1 MSVKGRKQGAFN
13 QVKSCQCPCMCV
25 CVPLLVVPLL
35 VCILENLPTG
45 EEFLQFPPRPDCH
58 SHPQTHTPSYTHT
71 HTHAQTGWTSAY
83 TEPFH
88 PPPSWSPSTS
98 ETLIIHPQHKRT
110 FITIFAPAAITISR
124 FDCYTYLLT
133 LTKACAHTQRH
144 RVRSEFD
151 THSHQNV
158 LIAATWSLSI
168 CFQ

>member
-1 MSVKGRKQGAFN
+1 MQG
-13 QVKSCQCPCMCV
+13 SRRQCPIA
-25 CVPLLVVPLL
+25 PTHPHSLL
-35 VCILENLPTG
+35 
-45 EEFLQFPPRPDCH
+45 
-58 SHPQTHTPSYTHT
+58 

-133 LTKACAHTQRH
+133 LTKACAHTQI
-144 RVRSEFD
+144 E
-151 THSHQNV
+151 TQG
-158 LIAATWSLSI
+158 T
-168 CFQ
+168 